1 MLIAAGS
8 AGAYGLRG
16 RIALAVTKRTLP
28 GRMRADP
35 VAEMPDGLHAAIC
48 GSGSPVL
55 WIARDGDLYSLPAD
69 GDEVERSNL
78 IGRGPGA

>member
-1 MLIAAGS
+1 VAVYRGPAG
-8 AGAYGLRG
+8 GAPTTEGKS
-16 RIALAVTKRTLP
+16 IK
-28 GRMRADP
+28 
-35 VAEMPDGLHAAIC
+35 
-48 GSGSPVL
+48 SL

>member
-1 MLIAAGS
+1 
-8 AGAYGLRG
+8 
-16 RIALAVTKRTLP
+16 
-28 GRMRADP
+28 MRADP